1 MATPILTTKLH
12 IPSPPQALVPRERL
26 ISRLDRG
33 APGKLIRGSFE
44 MFGSILGT
52 WLPFALIFTASYL
65 TGRLCALNA
74 RIEPARIADNASSLN
89 QTAFGLWGPKS
100 SWQEK
105 TKGGLLQ
112 IQN

>member
-12 IPSPPQALVPRERL
+12 IPSPPQSLVPRERL
-26 ISRLDRG
+26 ISQLDRG

-65 TGRLCALNA
+65 TGRFMYAKFQRA
-74 RIEPARIADNASSLN
+74 QPGSQAIGER
-89 QTAFGLWGPKS
+89 F
-100 SWQEK
+100 
-105 TKGGLLQ
+105 
-112 IQN
+112 